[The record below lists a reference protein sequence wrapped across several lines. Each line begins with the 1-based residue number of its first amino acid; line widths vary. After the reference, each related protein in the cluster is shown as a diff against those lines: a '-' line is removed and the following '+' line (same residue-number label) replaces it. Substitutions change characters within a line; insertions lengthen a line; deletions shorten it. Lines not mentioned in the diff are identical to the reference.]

1 MRPIQRLS
9 LASRPKVALTARTR
23 QTASHSATMEW
34 IIGIT
39 LAVGVIVLVAVLVLR
54 TKRQDGGTVPGR
66 FNFDGYK
73 ESELTQ
79 RGVFDKTK
87 WH

>member
-1 MRPIQRLS
+1 
-9 LASRPKVALTARTR
+9 
-23 QTASHSATMEW
+23 MEW
-34 IIGIT
+34 IIAVA
-39 LAVGVIVLVAVLVLR
+39 LAGAVLALVAVFVLR
-54 TKRQDGGTVPGR
+54 TKRHDAGSVPGR

-73 ESELTQ
+73 ESELTR

>member
-1 MRPIQRLS
+1 
-9 LASRPKVALTARTR
+9 
-23 QTASHSATMEW
+23 MEW
-34 IIGIT
+34 IIT
-39 LAVGVIVLVAVLVLR
+39 AALAVGVLALVAVFVLR
-54 TKRQDGGTVPGR
+54 AKRHDAGSVPGR

-87 WH
+87 WR

>member
-1 MRPIQRLS
+1 
-9 LASRPKVALTARTR
+9 
-23 QTASHSATMEW
+23 MEW
-34 IIGIT
+34 IIASAI
-39 LAVGVIVLVAVLVLR
+39 AIVVFVLVALFVLR
-54 TKRQDGGTVPGR
+54 TKRQDGDSVPGQ